1 MLELM
6 DSSARPAPTEDS
18 TGSGPM
24 AVALEILGA
33 LGLWLCSIVAGFGGF
48 ALAVAGIALAEHPIG
63 WRAIAVTVGV
73 AAALV
78 AFVLQCRSDPRH
90 PVPWLLGSA
99 LAVVAGF
106 GWLALLQR

>member
-1 MLELM
+1 M
-6 DSSARPAPTEDS
+6 DSTSTPPPAEGSAR
-18 TGSGPM
+18 SGP
-24 AVALEILGA
+24 VTLALEILGA

-48 ALAVAGIALAEHPIG
+48 ALAVAGIALPEHPIG
-63 WRAIAVTVGV
+63 WRAAAVTVGA

-106 GWLALLQR
+106 GWFALLQR